1 MSSDVVL
8 TVTGPDRVGIVE
20 EVTQVLLD
28 AHGNV
33 GTSRM
38 ARLGGE
44 FAILMLATL
53 PGDAGGGGSAREA
66 ATALESAFAPL
77 AAQGYR
83 VSATPTACDSGPEC
97 AYWPAYRIEV
107 VGADHEGIVNEIAR
121 GLSASGITIESMETG
136 TTSAPTTGHTLFTM
150 SAVVA
155 VPPGLEESVWS
166 AELSDAAD
174 ASNVD
179 VTVTAL

>member
-1 MSSDVVL
+1 MSIDVVL

-20 EVTQVLLD
+20 EVTQFLLD
-28 AHGNV
+28 ARGNV

-53 PGDAGGGGSAREA
+53 PADAGGSARDAAASLEA
-66 ATALESAFAPL
+66 AFAPL
-77 AAQGYR
+77 ASQGYR
-83 VSATPTACDSGPEC
+83 VSVIPTACDSGPEC
-97 AYWPAYRIEV
+97 ATWPTYRIEV
-107 VGADHEGIVNEIAR
+107 VGADHEGIVNEIVS
-121 GLSASGITIESMETG
+121 GLSRSGITIESMETG
-136 TTSAPTTGHTLFTM
+136 TTDAPNTGALLFTM

-155 VPPGLEESVWS
+155 VPPQLDEAVWRSDLETA
-166 AELSDAAD
+166 AE

-179 VTVTAL
+179 AEVYPL